1 MIVRESGGEYL
12 IARRFFS
19 FPAAILIGGFPH
31 EKDLNMASNPVHTLV
46 FFAASLLLLLLAG
59 PAAANPAFARQY
71 NMSCVACHAAF
82 PRLNN
87 FGEQFMANNIRL
99 PNWREAIGVDTG
111 DDQLMLPKFPP
122 LAVRAQ
128 AFVTARQAE
137 AVDATGDTLA
147 DPGTDFQAPY
157 LVKLISGSP
166 LSDHISYYFYAIL
179 AEKGANGETIVE
191 DAWISHDD
199 VFGSGVGM
207 ILGQFAVSDLM
218 FPRETRLTVQ
228 DFLAYRMADVTY
240 QRGVIFDTDADPVS
254 LALGAVNG
262 NGINA
267 NERVNSGGYQRP
279 DHAFDNDSTKS
290 IFGRVGS
297 EWGPVKFGAFSLVGK
312 QRNDAGT
319 DDVHKRIFG
328 VDISANHGDK
338 LFWFFQYLQNHW
350 YDFLADGEQSE
361 WCAGFIGIDYVYSDR
376 WTFSALMNYAEAN
389 DMANTGTVYEGIDTS
404 QFTATASYYFMRNV
418 KGVIELNADFQ
429 GIDSN
434 RHDGIGHDTKEG
446 YALLGF
452 DVAF

>member
-1 MIVRESGGEYL
+1 MIASTPRTF
-12 IARRFFS
+12 AHFA
-19 FPAAILIGGFPH
+19 PAF
-31 EKDLNMASNPVHTLV
+31 
-46 FFAASLLLLLLAG
+46 LLLLLVCSG
-59 PAAANPAFARQY
+59 PASANPAFARQY
-71 NMSCVACHAAF
+71 GMSCVVCHAAF
-82 PRLNN
+82 PRLNS
-87 FGEQFMANNIRL
+87 FGEQFMANNLRL
-99 PNWREAIGVDTG
+99 PNWREQIGMDTG

-122 LAVRAQ
+122 LALRAQ

-137 AVDATGDTLA
+137 AVDDTGDTLA
-147 DPGTDFQAPY
+147 DPSTDFQAPY
-157 LVKLISGSP
+157 LVKLMSGTP
-166 LSDHISYYFYAIL
+166 MSDHISYYFYAIL

-191 DAWISHDD
+191 DAWIRHDD
-199 VFGSGVGM
+199 LFGSGVGM
-207 ILGQFAVSDLM
+207 MLGQFAVSDLM

-240 QRGVIFDTDADPVS
+240 QRGVIFDTDAGPVS

-262 NGINA
+262 NGIEA

-279 DHAFDNDSTKS
+279 DRAFDNDSTKS
-290 IFGRVGS
+290 LFGRVGS
-297 EWGPVKFGAFSLVGK
+297 KWGPVKFGAFSLVGK
-312 QRNDAGT
+312 QRNFADT
-319 DDVHKRIFG
+319 DDTNKRIFG

-350 YDFLADGEQSE
+350 HDFLADGEQSE

-389 DMANTGTVYEGIDTS
+389 DMAKTGTVYEGIDTS

-418 KGVIELNADFQ
+418 KGVIEINVDFQ